1 MWYLSTSRAAT
12 AIRTAAT
19 GDKGEAAADL
29 QGATTTEDQ
38 EAAPYFK
45 QQRTEATGKK
55 NPHASKWNNRCLEVE
70 GEALL
75 NSKRL
80 GLGYFRVRL
89 SCHMFKL

>member
-1 MWYLSTSRAAT
+1 MWYLSTSKAAT

-19 GDKGEAAADL
+19 GDRREAAADL

-55 NPHASKWNNRCLEVE
+55 NPHASKWNNRC
-70 GEALL
+70 
-75 NSKRL
+75 
-80 GLGYFRVRL
+80 F
-89 SCHMFKL
+89 